1 MPMNGCHLPMRTVG
15 FLGLMLVTSFATA
28 WAHIDIEPKET
39 IPSRWETFIL
49 NVPTETES
57 QTVEVQLAIPEGFE
71 VEAVGH
77 RTDWNMALRRDAR
90 GLVREIVWSGGH
102 IPSLTF
108 EEFKLLAKA
117 SKSPGPY
124 EWQARQRYADGQ
136 ESTWTLRTIVQAE
149 GNGLPAQKAEEA
161 LKTAQVAM
169 TIGVLAIGVAT
180 MLIVVTLIAVWQ
192 GSRRKGRLGE

>member
-1 MPMNGCHLPMRTVG
+1 MNGCHWPMHTVS
-15 FLGLMLVTSFATA
+15 FLGLMLVTSFAPA
-28 WAHIDIEPKET
+28 WAHIDIEPKDT

-57 QTVEVQLAIPEGFE
+57 PTIEVQLAIPEGFE

-77 RTDWNMALRRDAR
+77 RTDWDMAIRRDAR
-90 GLVREIVWSGGH
+90 GFVREIVWSGGQ
-102 IPSLTF
+102 IPPLTF

-117 SKSPGPY
+117 AKSPGPY
-124 EWQARQRYADGQ
+124 EWQARQRYADDQ

-149 GNGLPAQKAEEA
+149 GSGLPSQKAEEA

-169 TIGVLAIGVAT
+169 TISFLAVGVAT
-180 MLIVVTLIAVWQ
+180 MLIVVMLIAVWR
-192 GSRRKGRLGE
+192 GARGKGRLDG